1 MKLRTIVA
9 ATLLAGA
16 ALAGPAVHA
25 QAAQPTTPVVLVE
38 DGKGGFSAIFG
49 NSFTAGQT
57 GTFTDTFTF
66 TVDHPDA
73 FTITG
78 SVVSTVVR
86 FVQQGADPQYVNVK
100 GVFFSDFSLHAYDPA
115 TGTMGPMLGLPLRT
129 DYPGAY
135 ANSFDGAWH
144 LLPGT
149 YAVRVA
155 GNVFGINGGDY
166 SADLAIMPV
175 PEPGE
180 WGMLLAGLGAI
191 GAIARRKRA

>member
-9 ATLLAGA
+9 ASALAAA
-16 ALAGPAVHA
+16 ALAGPAAHA
-25 QAAQPTTPVVLVE
+25 QTAQATSPLVLVE
-38 DGKGGFSAIFG
+38 DGKGGFSALFG
-49 NSFTAGQT
+49 NSFTAQQRGL
-57 GTFTDTFTF
+57 FTDIFTF

-78 SVVSTVVR
+78 SVVAPVVR
-86 FVQQGADPQYVNVK
+86 FAQQGADPVSVK
-100 GVFFSDFSLHAYDPA
+100 GIFFSDFSLHAYDPA
-115 TGTMGPMLGLPLRT
+115 TGTMGPMLGWPLRT
-129 DYPGAY
+129 DYPDAY

-155 GNVFGINGGDY
+155 GNVFGTNGGDY

-180 WGMLLAGLGAI
+180 WGMLLAGLGAL
-191 GAIARRKRA
+191 GALARRKRA